1 MNIFKFAAVILAA
14 VIIGRWF
21 KAELDKAVINKEP
34 WYTAY
39 LTIPGLII
47 IFAILSPIIYKIIL
61 ISFI

>member
-34 WYTAY
+34 
-39 LTIPGLII
+39 
-47 IFAILSPIIYKIIL
+47 
-61 ISFI
+61 

>member
-14 VIIGRWF
+14 AIIGRWF
-21 KAELDKAVINKEP
+21 KAELDRATINKEP
-34 WYTAY
+34 WYAAY

-61 ISFI
+61 RFL